1 MKQIIKKY
9 CALLIA
15 LAMVLP
21 VMSVRAFAETETSN
35 NVGPVVKKLSLTMTM
50 AHTRLN
56 SN

>member
-9 CALLIA
+9 CALFIA

-21 VMSVRAFAETETSN
+21 VMSVRAFAAAQPSTK
-35 NVGPVVKKLSLTMTM
+35 VGPIVEKKSLTMAM

>member
-21 VMSVRAFAETETSN
+21 VMSVRAFAAAQPSTK
-35 NVGPVVKKLSLTMTM
+35 VGPVVEKTSLTMAM